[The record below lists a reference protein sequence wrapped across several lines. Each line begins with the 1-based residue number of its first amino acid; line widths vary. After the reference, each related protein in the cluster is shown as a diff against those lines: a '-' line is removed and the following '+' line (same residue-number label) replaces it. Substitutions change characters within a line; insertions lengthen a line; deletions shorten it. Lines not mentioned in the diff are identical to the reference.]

1 MGILLG
7 LTALAIPVV
16 RLGQLVKGK
25 RGLGHFAPV
34 LSMGACTLTL
44 WKMLH
49 SYGQWIAGHS
59 WGSLEDTYEAMN
71 GIALT
76 LLVITL
82 LLNLFLAWA
91 ENRLDAEKQ
100 RSTI

>member
-1 MGILLG
+1 MGIVFALLG
-7 LTALAIPVV
+7 LAVPVIQM
-16 RLGQLVKGK
+16 RRLVKGG

-34 LSMGACTLTL
+34 LSMGACCLTI
-44 WKMLH
+44 WNMLR
-49 SYGQWIAGHS
+49 SYGLRVAHGDWSG
-59 WGSLEDTYEAMN
+59 LEDTYEAVN

-91 ENRLDAEKQ
+91 ENKRGTEEWE
-100 RSTI
+100 SNI

>member
-7 LTALAIPVV
+7 LAALAIPITQIW
-16 RLGQLVKGK
+16 QLSKGRK
-25 RGLGHFAPV
+25 GLGHFAPV
-34 LSMGACTLTL
+34 LSMGACCLTI
-44 WKMLH
+44 WNMLR
-49 SYGQWIAGHS
+49 SYGLRVAHGDWSG
-59 WGSLEDTYEAMN
+59 LEDTYEAVN

-91 ENRLDAEKQ
+91 ENRLDTEEQ
-100 RSTI
+100 EPNT